1 MKTVVNCKRK
11 KSIVLI
17 LFLLFFLLMSTSCQR
32 DEGQKMY
39 DRGMALWESEKYE
52 EAIQNFI
59 ALTTAFPNHELVDDS
74 LFWIAN
80 IYEHYLAN
88 SKQAVRFYR
97 SLNNKFENSDYN
109 LQSML
114 GLARVRALQGDEGKR
129 KAIRIYRKLQKS
141 RNSQLSVEEWEQ
153 NQLKLAY
160 LFFELKNFEQA
171 RVELKR
177 LILERPK
184 SKNIPKAYHYIGRS
198 YYVEGNLELARITF
212 LETDRKFGY
221 KKVSLASAL
230 SLADIYEETGRLKDA
245 IEVYKTVLSRLENK
259 EVFYQ
264 LASDQIK
271 KLKLRL
277 KKTKK
282 TG

>member
-1 MKTVVNCKRK
+1 MKAAVNCKRGK
-11 KSIVLI
+11 AIAVFI
-17 LFLLFFLLMSTSCQR
+17 FLLLFSFISISCQR

-59 ALTTAFPNHELVDDS
+59 ALTKAFPEHELVDDS

-88 SKQAVRFYR
+88 PKQAVLFYR
-97 SLNNKFENSDYN
+97 SLNNKFESSDYT

-114 GLARVRALQGDEGKR
+114 GLARVRSLQGDEGKR
-129 KAIRIYRKLQKS
+129 KAIRIYRKLQKQQ
-141 RNSQLSVEEWEQ
+141 NSQLSFDEWEQ
-153 NQLKLAY
+153 NQLRLAY

-177 LILERPK
+177 LILERPN
-184 SKNIPKAYHYIGRS
+184 SENIPKAYYHIGRS
-198 YYVEGNLELARITF
+198 YYVEGNLELARATF
-212 LETDRKFGY
+212 LETDKKFGY
-221 KKVSLASAL
+221 KKASLASAL
-230 SLADIYEETGRLKDA
+230 SLADIYEETGQLESA
-245 IEVYKTVLSRLENK
+245 VNVYKTILNRLENK

-264 LASDQIK
+264 LADDRIK
-271 KLKLRL
+271 KLEIRL
-277 KKTKK
+277 KKTK
-282 TG
+282 